1 MAQVTMGVDLS
12 TLVNALL
19 EGNID
24 AIIAAAREHL
34 QRKEQVDVL
43 LGRIGLIAVQ
53 GDPDGHPSITLA
65 AAAMLSRLLHTIP
78 APIDTDQHPTELA
91 LPLLVQA
98 LLTAIPAIRVG
109 HQVEAQ
115 YPDPLFPSE
124 LPEGKTVNEM
134 MHQAVYKNDALLAE
148 RLLFGLYGSGA
159 DYRTTEVRAYE
170 GIATTF
176 QNAGHPLMFAVRGFQ
191 LLDAVE
197 WGNRA
202 PNVLHWLAP
211 HLPLRP
217 DSDEPA
223 WVRSVREY
231 TGDQAHSVTSIRT
244 RLSTPKNASALSL
257 RQLITSDADTT
268 KVCQGVYN
276 ALIRGEASPRAV
288 GAVIALAASDI
299 LQYVPDTDRALFV
312 RVAHGLLFSAA
323 VRQVFQRV
331 QDVEALNLLFTS
343 AAFINALHKE
353 VIGSGAQQQPAPAS
367 KAASSTAIAGGG
379 LIAAA
384 QLETLT
390 SQLKAQDLGGALATA
405 QRYFKLGH
413 DPRALFATTALVA
426 SSIDAVDD
434 QGHTLQIVQAAAE
447 EYIGWAQHRL
457 PETNIEGL
465 LLVAL
470 RAAAFG
476 KRDAIVSRL

>member
-34 QRKEQVDVL
+34 QREEQVDVL
-43 LGRIGLIAVQ
+43 IGRLGLIAVQ

-78 APIDTDQHPTELA
+78 APIDTDKHSAELA

-98 LLTAIPAIRVG
+98 LLSAIPAIRAG
-109 HQVEAQ
+109 HQAQSQ

-176 QNAGHPLMFAVRGFQ
+176 QNAGHPLMLAVRGFQ

-202 PNVLHWLAP
+202 PNILHWLAP

-231 TGDQAHSVTSIRT
+231 TGDQAHSVVSIRT

-257 RQLITSDADTT
+257 RQLIISDADTT
-268 KVCQGVYN
+268 KVCQGVYD
-276 ALIRGEASPRAV
+276 ALIKGEASPQAV
-288 GAVIALAASDI
+288 GAVIALAAADI
-299 LQYVPDTDRALFV
+299 LEYVPDTDRALFV

-343 AAFINALHKE
+343 AAFVNALHKE
-353 VIGSGAQQQPAPAS
+353 VIGNGAQRQPVPAS
-367 KAASSTAIAGGG
+367 KGASSTAIAGGG

-384 QLETLT
+384 QLETVA

-405 QRYFKLGH
+405 QRYFRLGH
-413 DPRALFATTALVA
+413 DPRALFATIALVA
-426 SSIDAVDD
+426 SSIDSVDD

-447 EYIGWAQHRL
+447 EYISWSQHRL

-476 KRDAIVSRL
+476 KRDTIVSQL

>member
-1 MAQVTMGVDLS
+1 MGVDLS

-34 QRKEQVDVL
+34 QREEQVDVL
-43 LGRIGLIAVQ
+43 IGRIGLIAVQ

-78 APIDTDQHPTELA
+78 APIDTDKHSAELA

-98 LLTAIPAIRVG
+98 LLCAIPAIRAG
-109 HQVEAQ
+109 HQVQSQ

-176 QNAGHPLMFAVRGFQ
+176 QNAGHPLMLAVRGFQ

-197 WGNRA
+197 WGSRA
-202 PNVLHWLAP
+202 PNILHWLAP

-231 TGDQAHSVTSIRT
+231 TGDQAHSVVSIRT

-268 KVCQGVYN
+268 KVCQGVYD
-276 ALIRGEASPRAV
+276 ALIKGEASPKAV
-288 GAVIALAASDI
+288 GAVIALAAADI
-299 LQYVPDTDRALFV
+299 LEYVPDTDRALFV
-312 RVAHGLLFSAA
+312 RVAHGLLFAAA

-343 AAFINALHKE
+343 AAFVNALHKE
-353 VIGSGAQQQPAPAS
+353 VIGNGAKRQSAPVS
-367 KAASSTAIAGGG
+367 KGASSTAIAGGG
-379 LIAAA
+379 LIAAT
-384 QLETLT
+384 QLETVA

-405 QRYFKLGH
+405 QRYFRLGH
-413 DPRALFATTALVA
+413 DPRALFATIALVA

-447 EYIGWAQHRL
+447 EYIGWSQLRL

-476 KRDAIVSRL
+476 KRDTIVSRL

>member
-1 MAQVTMGVDLS
+1 MGVDLS

-34 QRKEQVDVL
+34 QREEQVDVL
-43 LGRIGLIAVQ
+43 IGRIGLIAVQ

-78 APIDTDQHPTELA
+78 APIDTEKHSTELA

-98 LLTAIPAIRVG
+98 LLSAIPAVRAG
-109 HQVEAQ
+109 HQVQSQ

-211 HLPLRP
+211 HLPLHP

-231 TGDQAHSVTSIRT
+231 TGDQAHSVVSIRT
-244 RLSTPKNASALSL
+244 RLSTPKNISALSL

-268 KVCQGVYN
+268 KVCQGVYD

-288 GAVIALAASDI
+288 GAVIALAAADI
-299 LQYVPDTDRALFV
+299 LQYVPTTDRALFV

-353 VIGSGAQQQPAPAS
+353 VIGSGAQQQPAPAP
-367 KAASSTAIAGGG
+367 KGASSTAIAGGG

-405 QRYFKLGH
+405 QRYFRLGH
-413 DPRALFATTALVA
+413 DPRALFATIALVA
-426 SSIDAVDD
+426 AAIDSVDD

-447 EYIGWAQHRL
+447 EYTGWSQLRL
-457 PETNIEGL
+457 PETNIEAL

>member
-19 EGNID
+19 AGNID

-34 QRKEQVDVL
+34 QREEQVDVL
-43 LGRIGLIAVQ
+43 IGRIGMIAVQ

-65 AAAMLSRLLHTIP
+65 AAAMLSRLLHAIP
-78 APIDTDQHPTELA
+78 APIDTDKHSAELA

-98 LLTAIPAIRVG
+98 LLCAIPAIRAG
-109 HQVEAQ
+109 HEVQSQ

-134 MHQAVYKNDALLAE
+134 MHQAVYKNDAQLAE

-159 DYRTTEVRAYE
+159 DYRTTEVRSYE

-176 QNAGHPLMFAVRGFQ
+176 QNAGHPLMLAVRGFQ

-197 WGNRA
+197 WGNRV

-231 TGDQAHSVTSIRT
+231 TGDQAHSVVSIRT

-268 KVCQGVYN
+268 KVCQGVYD
-276 ALIRGEASPRAV
+276 ALIRGEASPQAV
-288 GAVIALAASDI
+288 GAVIALAAADI
-299 LQYVPDTDRALFV
+299 LEYVPDTDRALFV

-353 VIGSGAQQQPAPAS
+353 VTGSGAQRQPAPTPTS
-367 KAASSTAIAGGG
+367 ASSTAIAGGG

-384 QLETLT
+384 QLETVA

-405 QRYFKLGH
+405 QRYFRLGH
-413 DPRALFATTALVA
+413 DPRALFATIALAA
-426 SSIDAVDD
+426 SSIDSVDD

-447 EYIGWAQHRL
+447 EYIGWSRHRL